1 MKIST
6 TIDYKPTADAFGL
19 SEKQTP
25 YAAAIALTRLAGDM
39 RDEIRKQMPD
49 VFARVADFTLRGV
62 YIRSASK
69 SNLMAEVYFP
79 ESAEQE
85 GRGSREYIRPGA
97 EGATRR
103 AQKKSEYLLTRM
115 GALPVGW
122 VTVPGKGMPTVGNGN
137 LGPVYRQII
146 NVLQIRRDAKPV
158 SGRSQKGAARLGV
171 AALFFVVQPGANT
184 KGKNGGWLPPG
195 VWKHL
200 PGGQIVQMLK
210 FVKKA
215 SYKKRL
221 DVKAIAA
228 DVLSKQLPTR
238 WREAAGIIKER
249 FSKPK

>member
-1 MKIST
+1 MKIT
-6 TIDYKPTADAFGL
+6 PTVDYKPVAESFGL
-19 SEKQTP
+19 SERQTP
-25 YAAAIALTRLAGDM
+25 YAAAIALTKLAGDT
-39 RDEIRKQMPD
+39 RDEIRKQMPQ
-49 VFARVADFTLRGV
+49 VFDRIADFTLRGV
-62 YIRSASK
+62 YTRSASK
-69 SNLMAEVYFP
+69 SNLVAEVYFP

-97 EGATRR
+97 EGAMRR
-103 AQKKSEYLLTRM
+103 AQKKSEFLLTRM
-115 GALPVGW
+115 GALPAGW
-122 VTVPGKGMPTVGNGN
+122 VTVPGKGMPTAGNGN

-146 NVLQIRRDAKPV
+146 NVLQIRTDAKPV

-171 AALFFVVQPGANT
+171 AALFFVVTPGANT

-200 PGGQIVQMLK
+200 PGGRIVQMLK

-215 SYKKRL
+215 GYKKRL

-228 DVLSKQLPTR
+228 DVVNRQLATR
-238 WREAAGIIKER
+238 WSEAAGIIKER